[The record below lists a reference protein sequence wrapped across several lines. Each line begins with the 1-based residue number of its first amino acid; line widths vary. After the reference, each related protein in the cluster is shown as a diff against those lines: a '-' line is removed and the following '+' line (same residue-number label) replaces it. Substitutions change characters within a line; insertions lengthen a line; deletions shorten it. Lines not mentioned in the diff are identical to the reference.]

1 MKGEYEMDSGFEH
14 DATATWSGYIY
25 QGYVA
30 IYVALK
36 QICRLLSSPDA
47 LDKETIGLIYQLEVE
62 NWEDVAIV
70 REDENRKTY
79 LSIHQV
85 KNRQENNICAYKR
98 ALIQLM
104 LEKGFLN
111 QQNLGVPEAYLHTS
125 REIKEEEKEINQLL
139 INWKNSILEFYKK
152 ISVLARTKNDQVGPG
167 FKEKV
172 NEIIEQDPIC
182 LKRASYTYLLSD
194 IVKCVK
200 NENDLEVII
209 EAVKHLKEYLDKD
222 LAISGIDEKI
232 ELYLYDG
239 NIKSCNGNEL
249 YEKIVEQVEKYKC
262 ITKSSDNLIK
272 EQYEYIADKLVGY
285 MREQILSRHELMRN
299 KKKYKK
305 HIPFAEMIQILDE
318 GLYDYDTK
326 ANIAALRRIYDEAVS
341 EYCLISCDNAC
352 EGKDS
357 YECKLFNSKDNGIDL
372 SDEEFKKM
380 CFSYNPNCSKK
391 IKDRSCLNEL
401 MQKDGLEESV
411 FEVLRNVP
419 EQYFVEENNRT
430 RTVLNDFGDNAFLT
444 AIVGSK
450 AQRVVKNIVEG
461 INKNAEL
468 VSPVFEADKLITVH
482 LHSND
487 ETLWDSDYTEISEKY
502 MSREAVESSDDSRN
516 SVCKPKKPQF
526 IRAQD
531 VVEKLI

>member
-1 MKGEYEMDSGFEH
+1 MDSGFEH

-194 IVKCVK
+194 IVK
-200 NENDLEVII
+200 L
-209 EAVKHLKEYLDKD
+209 
-222 LAISGIDEKI
+222 S
-232 ELYLYDG
+232 
-239 NIKSCNGNEL
+239 
-249 YEKIVEQVEKYKC
+249 
-262 ITKSSDNLIK
+262 LI
-272 EQYEYIADKLVGY
+272 
-285 MREQILSRHELMRN
+285 
-299 KKKYKK
+299 
-305 HIPFAEMIQILDE
+305 HI
-318 GLYDYDTK
+318 
-326 ANIAALRRIYDEAVS
+326 
-341 EYCLISCDNAC
+341 
-352 EGKDS
+352 
-357 YECKLFNSKDNGIDL
+357 
-372 SDEEFKKM
+372 
-380 CFSYNPNCSKK
+380 
-391 IKDRSCLNEL
+391 
-401 MQKDGLEESV
+401 
-411 FEVLRNVP
+411 
-419 EQYFVEENNRT
+419 
-430 RTVLNDFGDNAFLT
+430 
-444 AIVGSK
+444 
-450 AQRVVKNIVEG
+450 
-461 INKNAEL
+461 
-468 VSPVFEADKLITVH
+468 
-482 LHSND
+482 
-487 ETLWDSDYTEISEKY
+487 
-502 MSREAVESSDDSRN
+502 
-516 SVCKPKKPQF
+516 
-526 IRAQD
+526 
-531 VVEKLI
+531 